1 MFGGNVIF
9 MGEFK
14 TCKFMFKKIVIF
26 FLVFICI
33 IILSGCKKAD
43 SNVTYNYGSSDSLT
57 VYKELDKEFYMFRA
71 GNKYYEFRRIDGYLT
86 IEDMY
91 DTENSDIPDMNDG
104 DLMKV
109 TADVDIYYG
118 GISGSNHSIKI
129 NKLKSADLMDYNQI
143 IDLLEIDDIADDI
156 SINRMNIIK
165 MHRNEKNGDTYLIFP
180 VTISSS
186 FELRIYKQGEKSGT
200 GMLYEKYEFDYEK
213 NEGNLHLFL
222 EDIRS

>member
-1 MFGGNVIF
+1 MAI
-9 MGEFK
+9 GER
-14 TCKFMFKKIVIF
+14 INF
-26 FLVFICI
+26 FRRRCNMTMNALGQLLGFDAKGADVRIAQYENN
-33 IILSGCKKAD
+33 SRKPKAD
-43 SNVTYNYGSSDSLT
+43 LTKAMADVFGVAPEALAVPDIDSYNGLMHT
-57 VYKELDKEFYMFRA
+57 LF
-71 GNKYYEFRRIDGYLT
+71 T

-91 DTENSDIPDMNDG
+91 NTENSDIPDMNDG

-118 GISGSNHSIKI
+118 GIGGSNYSIKI

-156 SINRMNIIK
+156 SIDRMNIIK

-180 VTISSS
+180 VTLSSS

>member
-165 MHRNEKNGDTYLIFP
+165 MHRNEKNFEYISRVKNQEQECFMKNMNLTMKKMRVIFTCFWKTFE
-180 VTISSS
+180 VNRQISA
-186 FELRIYKQGEKSGT
+186 
-200 GMLYEKYEFDYEK
+200 
-213 NEGNLHLFL
+213 
-222 EDIRS
+222 